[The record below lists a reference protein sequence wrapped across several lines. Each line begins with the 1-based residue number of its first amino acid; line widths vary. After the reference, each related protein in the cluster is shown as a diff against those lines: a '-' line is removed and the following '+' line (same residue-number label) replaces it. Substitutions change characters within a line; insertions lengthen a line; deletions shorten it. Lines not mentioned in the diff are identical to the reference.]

1 MDSPLR
7 WSWLIPTLVLLIG
20 HDVHCGLTTHSR
32 RHGSFEA
39 SPSLGCAFPPVSP
52 LNRDERAGRRICRRG
67 RAHSNMHHTLRGNSR
82 CLVVRVLSYII
93 RCCSYTYR
101 PPHCPARSAGGV
113 EDLACRR
120 EPPVQWKVGH
130 TGDGSCCRILVLK
143 CFAAFYPVGRF
154 REFRDLATR
163 AYL

>member
-1 MDSPLR
+1 MFLVRR
-7 WSWLIPTLVLLIG
+7 WALLNPTPVVIIVSHLDIVSI
-20 HDVHCGLTTHSR
+20 
-32 RHGSFEA
+32 A
-39 SPSLGCAFPPVSP
+39 PPVGAPVRGPSTVV
-52 LNRDERAGRRICRRG
+52 GTSRRG
-67 RAHSNMHHTLRGNSR
+67 RAHSNMHHTLRGSSR
-82 CLVVRVLSYII
+82 CLIVRIVSYII
-93 RCCSYTYR
+93 RFCAYTYR